1 MSRSA
6 VVLGARRTG
15 GAVVD
20 RLLADGWQVT
30 AVARSAGTLQA
41 IRDRGARAVGA
52 DATDPAELG
61 AVLDEASAAQGG
73 LDLVV
78 NALAGRIP
86 PGPFGGG
93 PVADTDLATFRA
105 WGVAVAEQT
114 FTFLNAG
121 AAALRGAAGPA
132 GPESTRPG
140 PAGPGPATPDRLH
153 GGTLIQLT
161 GGSSLRAAAG
171 RGPWAAGAF
180 ATRALTHAAALELAP
195 EGIHVALLIVD
206 GTIASEVELP
216 ELAAAVA
223 YLAAPGELRRAHE
236 LHLGHAATAWQPY

>member
-20 RLLADGWQVT
+20 RLLADGWRVT
-30 AVARSAGTLQA
+30 AVARSPETLHA
-41 IRDRGARAVGA
+41 IEARGARAVGA
-52 DATDPAELG
+52 DATDPDALR
-61 AVLDEASAAQGG
+61 AVLDTVRAGQDG

-86 PGPFGGG
+86 PNTPFGGG

-105 WGVAVAEQT
+105 WGVDVAEQA
-114 FTFLNAG
+114 FTVLNAG
-121 AAALRGAAGPA
+121 AAALRAAG
-132 GPESTRPG
+132 
-140 PAGPGPATPDRLH
+140 

-161 GGSSLRAAAG
+161 GGSSLRVTAG

-180 ATRALTHAAALELAP
+180 ATRALT
-195 EGIHVALLIVD
+195 
-206 GTIASEVELP
+206 
-216 ELAAAVA
+216 
-223 YLAAPGELRRAHE
+223 
-236 LHLGHAATAWQPY
+236 